1 MSPSFD
7 CALLCAEDNES
18 LMCFDDSSDYGN
30 INDDFHQP
38 KSRSFF
44 DNVDSFFM
52 GLSLHSED
60 SISLMVEKES
70 QHLPRNDYFERLL
83 CGDLDLNLRREAV
96 DWILK
101 VHAYYSFG
109 PLSAYLSINY
119 LDRFLSAYELPKGKA
134 WMMQLLAVACLSIA
148 AKMEETEVPL
158 SLDLQVCEAKFVF
171 ESRTIQR
178 MELLVLSTLNW
189 RMQAIMPFSFMDY
202 FLCKFNND
210 QPPLRLLI
218 SRSVELILGTLE
230 GIEYLKFR
238 PSEIAVAVAISVLGE
253 LQIIDIDNAAP
264 YFIQFVQK
272 ERVLK
277 CMELIHGVSLTNG
290 SSKGTQ
296 NSGPVSSVPQSPIG
310 VLDAAAC
317 LSYKSDELTV
327 GSCANSSH
335 SSPEAKRRKLNPSS
349 EMELKS

>member
-1 MSPSFD
+1 MAQVGAQIFSKDIYTDRGGNQTRYPFTQHEPD
-7 CALLCAEDNES
+7 PPIAGMGMALA
-18 LMCFDDSSDYGN
+18 G
-30 INDDFHQP
+30 I
-38 KSRSFF
+38 
-44 DNVDSFFM
+44 V
-52 GLSLHSED
+52 
-60 SISLMVEKES
+60 
-70 QHLPRNDYFERLL
+70 
-83 CGDLDLNLRREAV
+83 
-96 DWILK
+96 
-101 VHAYYSFG
+101 FG

-119 LDRFLSAYELPKGKA
+119 LDRFFSAYELSKGKA

-158 SLDLQVCEAKFVF
+158 SLDLQVCEAKFMF

-230 GIEYLKFR
+230 G
-238 PSEIAVAVAISVLGE
+238 
-253 LQIIDIDNAAP
+253 
-264 YFIQFVQK
+264 
-272 ERVLK
+272 VLK

-290 SSKGTQ
+290 SSNGTQ

-335 SSPEAKRRKLNPSS
+335 SSPEAKSRKLNPSF

>member
-1 MSPSFD
+1 MAQVGTQIFSKDIYTDRGGNHTRYPFTQHEPD
-7 CALLCAEDNES
+7 PPIAGMGMALA
-18 LMCFDDSSDYGN
+18 G
-30 INDDFHQP
+30 I
-38 KSRSFF
+38 
-44 DNVDSFFM
+44 
-52 GLSLHSED
+52 
-60 SISLMVEKES
+60 
-70 QHLPRNDYFERLL
+70 
-83 CGDLDLNLRREAV
+83 
-96 DWILK
+96 
-101 VHAYYSFG
+101 
-109 PLSAYLSINY
+109 
-119 LDRFLSAYELPKGKA
+119 KGKA

-218 SRSVELILGTLE
+218 SRSVELILRTLE

-253 LQIIDIDNAAP
+253 LHIIHIDNAAP
-264 YFIQFVQK
+264 YFIQFVRK
-272 ERVLK
+272 VLK

-335 SSPEAKRRKLNPSS
+335 SSPEAKRRKLNPSF